1 MIMWIAALLLVAAT
15 VGIGYRQGAIR
26 ASFTFIGLLV
36 AAVLAIPFGPMFA
49 WIFPL
54 IGFKSP
60 LAPKFGA
67 PVIAF
72 FAVSLVFKGIA
83 AFVHRKVEY
92 HYRYHRDDA
101 SRAVWEVM
109 MKRVGACVGAL
120 NGVVYFVVFA
130 LLVSVFGY
138 TTIQIG
144 GGDSG
149 ENSSKVLSFLGKS
162 ADDLK
167 ATEMDKVVAPFNPAP
182 TNYFDT
188 ADTLGLL
195 YHNRNLID
203 RVGNYPIFAAMAQ
216 QPIYKT
222 LGADKELQTL
232 IKNKGS
238 FEEIMANPTVSE
250 VVSNTDLVKIV
261 LEMDVLDFKEFLETG
276 VSPKFSQ
283 EKLLGR
289 WRYDLAESI
298 RLNKALKPD
307 VAASTWFRVKNELVE
322 RFDDSVFTAF
332 HDNTA
337 KFMITTNMDG
347 RASPMYNLPPVR
359 LPNGR
364 VVTNSAPR
372 WAMTNALSSATGKWS
387 GSAPNYLITLNSRD
401 GAATVEGTLAKDS
414 LSFQVA
420 GKALAFKRLAD

>member
-1 MIMWIAALLLVAAT
+1 
-15 VGIGYRQGAIR
+15 
-26 ASFTFIGLLV
+26 
-36 AAVLAIPFGPMFA
+36 
-49 WIFPL
+49 
-54 IGFKSP
+54 
-60 LAPKFGA
+60 
-67 PVIAF
+67 
-72 FAVSLVFKGIA
+72 
-83 AFVHRKVEY
+83 
-92 HYRYHRDDA
+92 
-101 SRAVWEVM
+101 
-109 MKRVGACVGAL
+109 
-120 NGVVYFVVFA
+120 
-130 LLVSVFGY
+130 
-138 TTIQIG
+138 
-144 GGDSG
+144 
-149 ENSSKVLSFLGKS
+149 
-162 ADDLK
+162 
-167 ATEMDKVVAPFNPAP
+167 MDKVVAPFNPAP

-203 RVGNYPIFAAMAQ
+203 RLENYPIFAAMAE

-222 LGADKELQTL
+222 LGADKELQAL
-232 IKNKGS
+232 IKSKGS

-261 LEMDVLDFKEFLETG
+261 LEMDVLDLKEYLETG

-332 HDNTA
+332 HDNSA

-372 WAMTNALSSATGKWS
+372 WALTNALSSATGKWS
-387 GSAPNYLITLNSRD
+387 GSAPNYLISLNSRA
-401 GAATVEGTLAKDS
+401 GATTVEGTLKNDS

-420 GKALAFKRLAD
+420 GKALAFKRMAD